1 MFRVKLT
8 GVPMRTNESVVSA
21 LAIDAD
27 TIRKTETS

>member
-8 GVPMRTNESVVSA
+8 GVPMLTNQSVVSA

-27 TIRKTETS
+27 TIKKAETS